1 MRLVLAS
8 RSAAFLA
15 LFRAIASNRLPSQRR
30 YLFHDPYAKYFLPP
44 ALRMVANFSALPG
57 LNYVISKILDT
68 RFAGALTSCLA
79 RTRLIDVMV
88 LETIHNYGINQL
100 IIFGAGYDCRIHRLD
115 FNPKDQKPKVQFV
128 EIDHPYLQDAKRE
141 VLEHLKNKPKEF
153 IDYIPV
159 DFSNQQLETTIPHHL
174 FKEHYKTLLIWEGV
188 TNSLTIPIADK
199 LFQYFSKFTSGTRI
213 IFIYID
219 EKVLTHTQSFLGTAI
234 SPKEL
239 RQQQEFWNFGM
250 DPSKM
255 KQFLAGYNMELL
267 YDVDAD
273 TYRHTS
279 FGKSADKMN
288 GLEYYRVVMAVVK

>member
-1 MRLVLAS
+1 MRLLLAS
-8 RSAAFLA
+8 RSAAYLA

-30 YLFHDPYAKYFLPP
+30 YLFNDPYAKYFLPSS
-44 ALRMVANFSALPG
+44 LRMLASLSAVPGFNFI
-57 LNYVISKILDT
+57 ISKILDS
-68 RFAGALTSCLA
+68 RFSGALSSCLA
-79 RTRLIDVMV
+79 RTRLIDVMT
-88 LETIHNYGINQL
+88 LETIHNFGINQL
-100 IIFGAGYDCRIHRLD
+100 ILFGAGYDCRIHRLE
-115 FNPKDQKPKVQFV
+115 FKTKLTFV
-128 EIDHPYLQDAKRE
+128 EIDHPRMQDAKRN
-141 VLEHLKNKPKEF
+141 VLEHLKHKPTEI

-174 FKEHYKTLLIWEGV
+174 LKSYYKTLLIWEGV

-219 EKVLTHTQSFLGTAI
+219 DKVLTHTQSFLGTAI

-250 DPSKM
+250 APSNM
-255 KQFLAGYNMELL
+255 KQFLEGYNMELL

-273 TYRHTS
+273 DYRHLC